1 MTTHEV
7 ACQID
12 DNEVEHW
19 DNENHALM
27 WHVAQANPA
36 DGFRDS
42 GPGELVER
50 IGREIGRRWLSDILS
65 SSTPTKAA
73 TTTGKTCCSL
83 GNWNT
88 DGEFIPNERAMP
100 AVVDDVPQHQRLT

>member
-7 ACQID
+7 ACRID

-19 DNENHALM
+19 DNETHPLM

-50 IGREIGRRWLSDILS
+50 IGREIIRRWLRDILS
-65 SSTPTKAA
+65 SSTTTKAA
-73 TTTGKTCCSL
+73 TTTGKTRCSL

-88 DGEFIPNERAMP
+88 DGEFIPDERAML
-100 AVVDDVPQHQRLT
+100 AVVDDVPQHERLT

>member
-7 ACQID
+7 ACRID

-19 DNENHALM
+19 DNETHPLM

-50 IGREIGRRWLSDILS
+50 IGREIIRRWLRDILS
-65 SSTPTKAA
+65 SSTTTK
-73 TTTGKTCCSL
+73 GRHYHWKDL
-83 GNWNT
+83 LQPRKLEYGRRVHP
-88 DGEFIPNERAMP
+88 GRARD
-100 AVVDDVPQHQRLT
+100 ARSGGRRSTA

>member
-1 MTTHEV
+1 MTPHEV
-7 ACQID
+7 AWRID

-19 DNENHALM
+19 DNEHHALI

-50 IGREIGRRWLSDILS
+50 IDREIIRRWLRD
-65 SSTPTKAA
+65 TPVQLYHHQ
-73 TTTGKTCCSL
+73 GRHYYWKTCCNL

-88 DGEFIPNERAMP
+88 EGEFIPDERAMP
-100 AVVDDVPQHQRLT
+100 AVVDDVPQHERLT

>member
-7 ACQID
+7 ACRID

-19 DNENHALM
+19 DNEIHALM
-27 WHVAQANPA
+27 WHVAQANTA

-50 IGREIGRRWLSDILS
+50 IGREIIRRWLRDILS
-65 SSTPTKAA
+65 SSTTTKAA
-73 TTTGKTCCSL
+73 TTTG
-83 GNWNT
+83 
-88 DGEFIPNERAMP
+88 RP
-100 AVVDDVPQHQRLT
+100 AAASEIGIRTASSSRTSARCPHWWTTFHSMNG

>member
-7 ACQID
+7 TCRID

-50 IGREIGRRWLSDILS
+50 IGREIIRRWLRDTPVQLYHHQGRHYYWKDLLPPRTLEYGRRVHPGRARDARSG
-65 SSTPTKAA
+65 STA
-73 TTTGKTCCSL
+73 
-83 GNWNT
+83 
-88 DGEFIPNERAMP
+88 
-100 AVVDDVPQHQRLT
+100 

>member
-7 ACQID
+7 ACRID

-50 IGREIGRRWLSDILS
+50 IGREIIRRWLRDILS
-65 SSTPTKAA
+65 SSTTTKAA
-73 TTTGKTCCSL
+73 TTPGKTCL
-83 GNWNT
+83 QPRKLEYGRRVHP
-88 DGEFIPNERAMP
+88 GRARD
-100 AVVDDVPQHQRLT
+100 ARSGSTA